1 MSQCSICKENEADK
15 KNAHLI
21 PWFFIK
27 KSITHK
33 GTGLRNTEVSFT
45 ITPNDFTKVYQ
56 GQSVIPENVKD
67 LQDWGDLQKEIVDP
81 YSRDN
86 LICSKCE
93 DKLSRLE
100 AIFASEFSSKN
111 IKNAFA
117 LKLESINGQLLYTR
131 PKYSFALYELLIQ
144 SIFYRCS
151 IGKFGGSLLKPSIE
165 NKIEEN
171 LREAFKT
178 PEFKKLK
185 ASDLIP
191 LKISFP
197 IVISI
202 LHELETDDT
211 TEGFI
216 IGGISRFPYFIVSGR
231 WIIQLFE
238 EEKQLKNPVERL
250 YGLTTKIRAKEVFDK
265 AGNVPY
271 LILIEKELTKFIS
284 KNIIDDMVA
293 RKIIGLKKN
302 IRDFYTYKFTR
313 KPNAYIAQYIYQQY
327 FVHLN
332 EGKTESESFILAFLD
347 LKGL

>member
-1 MSQCSICKENEADK
+1 MNQCPICKDNEADK

-21 PWFFIK
+21 PWFLIK

-33 GTGLRNTEVSFT
+33 GTGHRNTEVSFT
-45 ITPNDFTKVYQ
+45 ITPNDFTKVFL
-56 GQSVIPENVKD
+56 GQSVIPENVED
-67 LQDWGDLQKEIVDP
+67 LDAWADLQKEKNDP

-86 LICSKCE
+86 LICTKCE

-131 PKYSFALYELLIQ
+131 PKYSFSLYELLIQ

-151 IGKFGGSLLKPSIE
+151 IGRFGGSLLKPSIE
-165 NKIEEN
+165 KKIEEN
-171 LREAFKT
+171 LREAFKI
-178 PEFKKLK
+178 PGFKKLK
-185 ASDLIP
+185 ASDVISV
-191 LKISFP
+191 KHSFP
-197 IVISI
+197 IVTSI

-231 WIIQLFE
+231 WIIQFFE
-238 EEKQLKNPVERL
+238 EEKHLKNPVERL
-250 YGLTTKIRAKEVFDK
+250 YGLTTKIKAKEVFDK
-265 AGNVPY
+265 VENVSH
-271 LILIEKELTKFIS
+271 LILVEKEFSEFIS

-293 RKIIGLKKN
+293 RKIVGLQKN
-302 IRDFYTYKFTR
+302 IRDFHIHKFNH
-313 KPNAYIAQYIYQQY
+313 KPDAYIAQYIYQQY
-327 FVHLN
+327 FVHLK
-332 EGKTESESFILAFLD
+332 EGKTELESFISAFLD
-347 LKGL
+347 LKKL